1 VYLLGPR
8 AWCSFSVMNVV
19 AGILVLLLVA
29 PALAIGAVL
38 WWKFTAAVALV
49 VAGLALLDLRAT
61 RRR

>member
-1 VYLLGPR
+1 
-8 AWCSFSVMNVV
+8 MNVV